1 MSGALRSRT
10 QNANASLIST
20 TRTIFAFLV
29 APLAIP
35 FVFVLMAL
43 LDWLFSEPD
52 KSVKGGSV
60 LGAFAG
66 LLIFSVYGVVIAYL
80 CELTFG
86 IAAWIV
92 FKRFAI
98 RSLLAFAAGGAV
110 MGWLC
115 YTLTLKRFVDIS
127 NPYLR
132 FVDISNP
139 YFWIDLAAGTCCATL
154 FRLVV
159 FSGNQKIKV
168 TL

>member
-1 MSGALRSRT
+1 MSGMRT
-10 QNANASLIST
+10 VL
-20 TRTIFAFLV
+20 AFLV

-35 FVFVLMAL
+35 FVFLFVFL
-43 LDWLFSEPD
+43 LGPLFSEPD
-52 KSVKGGSV
+52 NISAKNGSLLV
-60 LGAFAG
+60 G

-86 IAAWIV
+86 IAAWII

-115 YTLTLKRFVDIS
+115 YTLTVR
-127 NPYLR
+127 R

-139 YFWIDLAAGTCCATL
+139 YFWIDLATGTCCAAL

-168 TL
+168 TH